1 MLSMLRC
8 IPSLQRGLIDCH
20 GWMASLLFY
29 SIFGSLTIKKSSI
42 LKWLLFPPQLQCGNN
57 WFFLLKFYNSLFHS
71 CVELVGNFMLVQGKE
86 QSVLPPVSLRVPH
99 VWSLW
104 FDLKGLPH
112 MLPINRSR
120 SQSRAGSPWSFPGFS
135 YILVYFLCSLLLM
148 IEVHP
153 SWLIRI
159 HKIGL
164 KSVKFDSIWSPVWSH
179 DHGSH
184 SYPLNYMHFSS
195 IFLETINMVGIHIK
209 I

>member
-1 MLSMLRC
+1 MTFISTSIAVWKQLVFSSK
-8 IPSLQRGLIDCH
+8 ILQ
-20 GWMASLLFY
+20 LFV
-29 SIFGSLTIKKSSI
+29 
-42 LKWLLFPPQLQCGNN
+42 PQLCG
-57 WFFLLKFYNSLFHS
+57 FGGQLHVSSRKRTICFT
-71 CVELVGNFMLVQGKE
+71 
-86 QSVLPPVSLRVPH
+86 PVSLRVPH

-153 SWLIRI
+153 CWLIRI
-159 HKIGL
+159 HKIGS
-164 KSVKFDSIWSPVWSH
+164 KSLKFDSIWSLVWPH
-179 DHGSH
+179 VHGSH

-195 IFLETINMVGIHIK
+195 IFLETFSIKSINMVGIHIK